1 MSRPNHELSEI
12 IALYG
17 TDFEQKH
24 APTHQQRSVL
34 AKLSECRTSP
44 LGGHVDACDACG
56 TIRISYNSCRN
67 RHCPKCQATSRE
79 RWIEAREND
88 LLDVSYFHVVF
99 TLPEE
104 LNPLFLL
111 RSKAM
116 YNILFEAVKLT
127 LELFAGNP
135 NYLGAQS
142 GHIAVL
148 HTWGQNIS
156 FHPHLH
162 FIVPAGGVTQQGKWK
177 PLAKAAKADPCSVK
191 TESRNTRYATYLY
204 PVKALSKEYSKIFL
218 RLLKANVDIEPE
230 HQPDKQLLRKLT
242 DHKWVVYAKQPF
254 FGPKQVIEYLG
265 RYTHKVAISNHRIK
279 SIDDGQVTFTWKDY
293 RHGDV
298 QKEMTIQATE
308 FLRRFCQHILPFR
321 FVKIRHYGILSSR
334 NKVKL
339 RDVQFT
345 MGIVVKKKPKPSW
358 QEVCKQKLNFDPELC
373 PNCKVGHFHTV
384 SSWSARA
391 PPPADAVHRAAINA
405 AARKISS

>member
-1 MSRPNHELSEI
+1 MSRPSHELSEI
-12 IALYG
+12 ISLYG
-17 TDFEQKH
+17 ADFDQKY
-24 APTHQQRSVL
+24 APTEQQRSVL

-44 LGGHVDACDACG
+44 LGGHVDACDGCG

-79 RWIEAREND
+79 RWIEAREDD

-111 RSKAM
+111 RSKIL
-116 YNILFEAVKLT
+116 YNILFESVRLT
-127 LELFAGNP
+127 LEMFAADP
-135 NYLGAQS
+135 KYLGAQS

-162 FIVPAGGVTQQGKWK
+162 CIVPAGGATRQGNWK
-177 PLAKAAKADPCSVK
+177 PLAKAAKVK
-191 TESRNTRYATYLY
+191 YATYLY
-204 PVKALSKEYSKIFL
+204 PVKALSKEYSKIFM
-218 RLLKANVDIEPE
+218 RLLKANVEIEPE
-230 HQPDKQLLRKLT
+230 HQPDKELLKRLNN
-242 DHKWVVYAKQPF
+242 HKWVVYAKQPF
-254 FGPKQVIEYLG
+254 YGPKQVIEYLG

-279 SIDDGQVTFTWKDY
+279 SVDDGQVTFSWKDY

-298 QKEMTIQATE
+298 QKEMTLHATE
-308 FLRRFCQHILPFR
+308 FLRRFCQHVLPFR

-334 NKVKL
+334 NKEKL
-339 RDVQFT
+339 RDVQFS
-345 MGIVVKKKPKPSW
+345 MGIVVEKKPKPSW

-373 PNCKVGHFHTV
+373 PHCKVGHFQTV

-391 PPPADAVHRAAINA
+391 PPPADAVHRAVINA
-405 AARKISS
+405 AAGKISF

>member
-1 MSRPNHELSEI
+1 MSRPSHELSEI
-12 IALYG
+12 IALHG
-17 TDFEQKH
+17 TDFEQKY
-24 APTHQQRSVL
+24 APTEQQRSVL

-44 LGGHVDACDACG
+44 LGGHVDACDGCG

-79 RWIEAREND
+79 RWIEAREDD

-104 LNPLFLL
+104 LNSLFLL
-111 RSKAM
+111 RSKTL

-135 NYLGAQS
+135 KYLGAQS

-148 HTWGQNIS
+148 HTWGQNLS

-162 FIVPAGGVTQQGKWK
+162 CIVPSGGATQQGNWK
-177 PLAKAAKADPCSVK
+177 SLTKAAKVK
-191 TESRNTRYATYLY
+191 YATYLY
-204 PVKALSKEYSKIFL
+204 PVKALSKEYSKIFM
-218 RLLKANVDIEPE
+218 RLLKTSVDIEPE
-230 HQPDKQLLRKLT
+230 HQPDKQLLQKLS

-254 FGPKQVIEYLG
+254 FGAKQVIQYLG

-279 SIDDGQVTFTWKDY
+279 SVDNGQVTFGWKDY

-298 QKEMTIQATE
+298 QKEMTLQATE

-339 RDVQFT
+339 RDVQFG
-345 MGIVVKKKPKPSW
+345 MGIVVEKKLKPTW

-373 PNCKVGHFHTV
+373 PHCKVGHFYTV

-405 AARKISS
+405 AAQKISF

>member
-1 MSRPNHELSEI
+1 MSRPSHELSEI
-12 IALYG
+12 ISLYG
-17 TDFEQKH
+17 ADFEQKH
-24 APTHQQRSVL
+24 APTQQQRSVL

-44 LGGHVDACDACG
+44 LGGHVDACDGCG

-79 RWIEAREND
+79 RWIEAREDD

-111 RSKAM
+111 RSKTL

-135 NYLGAQS
+135 KYLGAQG

-148 HTWGQNIS
+148 HTWGQNLS

-162 FIVPAGGVTQQGKWK
+162 CIVPAGGATQQGKWK
-177 PLAKAAKADPCSVK
+177 PLAKAAKVK
-191 TESRNTRYATYLY
+191 YATYLY
-204 PVKALSKEYSKIFL
+204 PVKALSKEYGKIFM
-218 RLLKANVDIEPE
+218 RQLKASQEIEPE
-230 HQPDKQLLRKLT
+230 HQPDKELLQKLNG
-242 DHKWVVYAKQPF
+242 HKWVVYAKQPF

-279 SIDDGQVTFTWKDY
+279 SVDDGQVTFGWKDY
-293 RHGDV
+293 RHGDA
-298 QKEMTIQATE
+298 QKEMTLQATE
-308 FLRRFCQHILPFR
+308 FLRRFCLHVLPFR

-334 NKVKL
+334 NKLKL
-339 RDVQFT
+339 RDVQFG
-345 MGIVVKKKPKPSW
+345 MGIVVEKKSKPTW

-373 PNCKVGHFHTV
+373 PHCKAGHFQTV

-391 PPPADAVHRAAINA
+391 PPADAVHRAAINA
-405 AARKISS
+405 AAQKISY

>member
-17 TDFEQKH
+17 ADFEQKH
-24 APTHQQRSVL
+24 APTDQQRSVL
-34 AKLSECRTSP
+34 SKLSECRTSP
-44 LGGHVDACDACG
+44 LGGHVDACDGCG

-79 RWIEAREND
+79 RWIEAREDD

-111 RSKAM
+111 RSKTL

-127 LELFAGNP
+127 LEMFAGNP
-135 NYLGAQS
+135 KYLGAQG

-162 FIVPAGGVTQQGKWK
+162 CIVPAGGATRQGNWK
-177 PLAKAAKADPCSVK
+177 PLAKAAKQK
-191 TESRNTRYATYLY
+191 YATYLY
-204 PVKALSKEYSKIFL
+204 PVKALSKAYSKIFMH
-218 RLLKANVDIEPE
+218 LLNACEDIEPD
-230 HQPDKQLLRKLT
+230 HQPDKLLLRKLN

-254 FGPKQVIEYLG
+254 FGTKQVIEYLG

-279 SIDDGQVTFTWKDY
+279 SVDNGQVTFGWKDY

-298 QKEMTIQATE
+298 QKQMTLEATE

-334 NKVKL
+334 NKLKL
-339 RDVQFT
+339 RDVQFG
-345 MGIVVKKKPKPSW
+345 MGIVVEKKPKPTW

-373 PNCKVGHFHTV
+373 PHCKVGHFQTV
-384 SSWSARA
+384 STWSARA

-405 AARKISS
+405 AAQKISF

>member
-17 TDFEQKH
+17 TDFKQKH
-24 APTHQQRSVL
+24 APTEQQRNVL

-44 LGGHVDACDACG
+44 LGGHIDACDGCG
-56 TIRISYNSCRN
+56 SLRISYNSCRN

-104 LNPLFLL
+104 LNALFLL
-111 RSKAM
+111 RSKTM
-116 YNILFEAVKLT
+116 YNLLFEAVKLT

-135 NYLGAQS
+135 KYLGAQS

-162 FIVPAGGVTQQGKWK
+162 CIVPAGGATQQGKWK
-177 PLAKAAKADPCSVK
+177 PLTKAAKVK
-191 TESRNTRYATYLY
+191 YATYLY
-204 PVKALSKEYSKIFL
+204 PVKALSKEYSKIFM
-218 RLLKANVDIEPE
+218 RLLKTSVDIEPE
-230 HQPDKQLLRKLT
+230 HQPDKQLLQKLS

-254 FGPKQVIEYLG
+254 FGAKQVIQYLG

-279 SIDDGQVTFTWKDY
+279 SIAEGQVTFGWKDY
-293 RHGDV
+293 RNGDV
-298 QKEMTIQATE
+298 QKEMTLQATE
-308 FLRRFCQHILPFR
+308 FLRRFCQHVLPFR

-339 RDVQFT
+339 RDVQFG
-345 MGIVVKKKPKPSW
+345 MGIVVEKKLKPTW

-373 PNCKVGHFHTV
+373 PHCKVGHFHTV

-391 PPPADAVHRAAINA
+391 PPPADAVLRAAINA
-405 AARKISS
+405 AAQKISY

>member
-17 TDFEQKH
+17 ADFEQKH
-24 APTHQQRSVL
+24 APTQQQRSVL
-34 AKLSECRTSP
+34 AKLVECRTSP
-44 LGGHVDACDACG
+44 LGGHVDACDGCG
-56 TIRISYNSCRN
+56 TIRISYNSCGN
-67 RHCPKCQATSRE
+67 RHCPKCQATNRE
-79 RWIEAREND
+79 RWIEAREDD

-104 LNPLFLL
+104 LNALFLL
-111 RSKAM
+111 RSKTL

-135 NYLGAQS
+135 KYLEAQG

-162 FIVPAGGVTQQGKWK
+162 CIVPAGGATQQGKWK
-177 PLAKAAKADPCSVK
+177 PLSKAAKVK
-191 TESRNTRYATYLY
+191 YATYLY
-204 PVKALSKEYSKIFL
+204 PVKAMSKEYSKIFMQ
-218 RLLKANVDIEPE
+218 LLKANVDIEPE
-230 HQPDKQLLRKLT
+230 HQPNKKLRQKLH

-254 FGPKQVIEYLG
+254 FGAKQVIEYLG

-279 SIDDGQVTFTWKDY
+279 SVDNGQVTFSWKDY
-293 RHGDV
+293 RQGDV
-298 QKEMTIQATE
+298 QKEMTLQATE

-345 MGIVVKKKPKPSW
+345 MGIVVEKKPKPTW

-373 PNCKVGHFHTV
+373 PHCKVGHFRTV
-384 SSWSARA
+384 SSWNARA
-391 PPPADAVHRAAINA
+391 PPPIDAVHRADINA
-405 AARKISS
+405 AAQKISF

>member
-1 MSRPNHELSEI
+1 MSRPSHELSEI
-12 IALYG
+12 ITLYG
-17 TDFEQKH
+17 ADFELKH
-24 APTHQQRSVL
+24 APTDQQRNVL

-44 LGGHVDACDACG
+44 LGGHVDACDGCG

-67 RHCPKCQATSRE
+67 RHCPKCQSTNRE
-79 RWIEAREND
+79 RWIEAREDD

-111 RSKAM
+111 RSKTM

-127 LELFAGNP
+127 FELFAADRK
-135 NYLGAQS
+135 YLGAQS

-148 HTWGQNIS
+148 HTWGQNLS

-162 FIVPAGGVTQQGKWK
+162 CIVPAGGATQQGKWK
-177 PLAKAAKADPCSVK
+177 PLTKAAKVK
-191 TESRNTRYATYLY
+191 YATYLY
-204 PVKALSKEYSKIFL
+204 PVKALSKEYSKIFM
-218 RLLKANVDIEPE
+218 RLLKANQDIEPE
-230 HQPDKQLLRKLT
+230 HQPNKQLLQKLC

-254 FGPKQVIEYLG
+254 FGAKQVIEYLG

-279 SIDDGQVTFTWKDY
+279 SVDDGQVTFSWKDY
-293 RHGDV
+293 RHGDA
-298 QKEMTIQATE
+298 QKEMTLQATE
-308 FLRRFCQHILPFR
+308 FLRRFCQHVLPFR

-334 NKVKL
+334 NKLKL

-345 MGIVVKKKPKPSW
+345 MGIVVEKKPKATW
-358 QEVCKQKLNFDPELC
+358 QEVCKQKLNFDAELC
-373 PNCKVGHFHTV
+373 PHCKVGHFHTV

-405 AARKISS
+405 ASQKISY

>member
-1 MSRPNHELSEI
+1 MSRPSHELSEI
-12 IALYG
+12 ITLYG
-17 TDFEQKH
+17 ADFELKH
-24 APTHQQRSVL
+24 APTDQQRNVL

-44 LGGHVDACDACG
+44 LGGHVDACDGCG

-67 RHCPKCQATSRE
+67 RHCPKCQSTNRE
-79 RWIEAREND
+79 RWIEAREDD

-111 RSKAM
+111 RSKTM

-127 LELFAGNP
+127 FELFAADRK
-135 NYLGAQS
+135 YLGAQS

-148 HTWGQNIS
+148 HTWGQNLS

-162 FIVPAGGVTQQGKWK
+162 CIVPAGGATQQGKWK
-177 PLAKAAKADPCSVK
+177 PLTKAAKVK
-191 TESRNTRYATYLY
+191 YATYLY
-204 PVKALSKEYSKIFL
+204 PVKALSKEYSKIFM
-218 RLLKANVDIEPE
+218 RLLKANQDIEPE
-230 HQPDKQLLRKLT
+230 HQPNKQLLQKLC

-254 FGPKQVIEYLG
+254 FGAKQVIEYLG

-279 SIDDGQVTFTWKDY
+279 SVDDGQVTFSWKDY
-293 RHGDV
+293 RHGDA
-298 QKEMTIQATE
+298 QKEMTLQATE
-308 FLRRFCQHILPFR
+308 FLRRFCQHVLPFR

-334 NKVKL
+334 NKLKL

-345 MGIVVKKKPKPSW
+345 MGIVVEKKLKATW
-358 QEVCKQKLNFDPELC
+358 QEVCKQKLNFDAELC
-373 PNCKVGHFHTV
+373 PHCKVGHFHTV

-405 AARKISS
+405 ASQKISY

>member
-1 MSRPNHELSEI
+1 MSRPSHELSEI

-17 TDFEQKH
+17 TDFEQKY
-24 APTHQQRSVL
+24 APTQQQRSVL
-34 AKLSECRTSP
+34 TKLSECRTSP
-44 LGGHVDACDACG
+44 LGGHVDACDGCG

-67 RHCPKCQATSRE
+67 RHCPKCQATNRE
-79 RWIEAREND
+79 RWIEAREDD

-104 LNPLFLL
+104 LNSLFLL
-111 RSKAM
+111 RSKTL

-135 NYLGAQS
+135 KYLGAQS

-148 HTWGQNIS
+148 HTWGQNLS

-162 FIVPAGGVTQQGKWK
+162 CIVPSGGATQQGNWK
-177 PLAKAAKADPCSVK
+177 SLTKAAKVK
-191 TESRNTRYATYLY
+191 YATYLY
-204 PVKALSKEYSKIFL
+204 PVKALSKEYSKIFM
-218 RLLKANVDIEPE
+218 RLLKTSVDIEPE
-230 HQPDKQLLRKLT
+230 HQPDKQLLQKLS

-254 FGPKQVIEYLG
+254 FGAKQVIQYLG

-279 SIDDGQVTFTWKDY
+279 SIAEGQVTFGWKDY
-293 RHGDV
+293 RHGDA
-298 QKEMTIQATE
+298 QKEMTLQATE

-339 RDVQFT
+339 RDVQFG
-345 MGIVVKKKPKPSW
+345 MGIVVEKKLKPTW

-373 PNCKVGHFHTV
+373 PHCKVGHFHTV

-391 PPPADAVHRAAINA
+391 PPTADAIHRAAINA
-405 AARKISS
+405 AAQKISF

>member
-1 MSRPNHELSEI
+1 MSRPSHELAEI
-12 IALYG
+12 ISLYG
-17 TDFEQKH
+17 ADFEQKYP
-24 APTHQQRSVL
+24 PTQQQRNVL
-34 AKLSECRTSP
+34 TKLSECRTSP
-44 LGGHVDACDACG
+44 LGGHVDACDNCG

-67 RHCPKCQATSRE
+67 RHCPKCQATNRE
-79 RWIEAREND
+79 RWIQAREED

-99 TLPEE
+99 TLPQE
-104 LNPLFLL
+104 LNALFLL
-111 RSKAM
+111 RSKTM
-116 YNILFEAVKLT
+116 YTILFEAVKLT

-135 NYLGAQS
+135 KYLGAQG

-162 FIVPAGGVTQQGKWK
+162 CIVPAGGATRQGKWK
-177 PLAKAAKADPCSVK
+177 SLSKAAKVK
-191 TESRNTRYATYLY
+191 YATYLY
-204 PVKALSKEYSKIFL
+204 PVKALSKEYRKIFM
-218 RLLKANVDIEPE
+218 RLLKANVDIESE
-230 HQPDKQLLRKLT
+230 HQPDKELLKKLNN
-242 DHKWVVYAKQPF
+242 HKWVVYAKQPF

-279 SIDDGQVTFTWKDY
+279 SVADGQVTFSWKDY

-339 RDVQFT
+339 RDVQFA
-345 MGIVVKKKPKPSW
+345 MGIVVEKKSKPTW
-358 QEVCKQKLNFDPELC
+358 QEVCKQKLNFDPDYC
-373 PNCKVGHFHTV
+373 PHCNAGHFQTI
-384 SSWSARA
+384 STWSARA
-391 PPPADAVHRAAINA
+391 PPADAVHRAAINA
-405 AARKISS
+405 SACKISY

>member
-1 MSRPNHELSEI
+1 MSRPSHELSEI

-24 APTHQQRSVL
+24 APTQQQRNVL

-44 LGGHVDACDACG
+44 LGGHVDACDGCG

-67 RHCPKCQATSRE
+67 RHCPKCQSTNRE
-79 RWIEAREND
+79 RWIEDREDD

-99 TLPEE
+99 TLPQE
-104 LNPLFLL
+104 LNALFLL
-111 RSKAM
+111 RSKTM

-135 NYLGAQS
+135 KYLGAQS

-162 FIVPAGGVTQQGKWK
+162 CIVPAGGATQQGKWK
-177 PLAKAAKADPCSVK
+177 SLSKAAKVK
-191 TESRNTRYATYLY
+191 YATYLY
-204 PVKALSKEYSKIFL
+204 PVKALSKEYRKIFM

-230 HQPDKQLLRKLT
+230 HQPNKQLQQKLS

-254 FGPKQVIEYLG
+254 FGAMQVIQYLG

-279 SIDDGQVTFTWKDY
+279 SVEDGQVTFSWKDY

-334 NKVKL
+334 NKLKL
-339 RDVQFT
+339 RDVQFG
-345 MGIVVKKKPKPSW
+345 MGIVVEKKPKPTW

-373 PNCKVGHFHTV
+373 PHCNAGHFQTV
-384 SSWSARA
+384 SSWNARA

-405 AARKISS
+405 AACKISF

>member
-17 TDFEQKH
+17 ADFEQKH
-24 APTHQQRSVL
+24 APTDQQRSVL
-34 AKLSECRTSP
+34 AKLNECRTSP
-44 LGGHVDACDACG
+44 LGGHVDACDGCG

-79 RWIEAREND
+79 RWIEAREVD

-99 TLPEE
+99 TLPQE

-111 RSKAM
+111 RSKTM

-127 LELFAGNP
+127 LELFAQNP
-135 NYLGAQS
+135 KYLGAQS

-162 FIVPAGGVTQQGKWK
+162 CIVPAGGATRQGNWK
-177 PLAKAAKADPCSVK
+177 PLAKAAKQK
-191 TESRNTRYATYLY
+191 YATYLY
-204 PVKALSKEYSKIFL
+204 PVKALSKAYSKIFMH
-218 RLLKANVDIEPE
+218 LLNACEDIEPD
-230 HQPDKQLLRKLT
+230 HQPDKLLLRKLN

-254 FGPKQVIEYLG
+254 FGTKQVIEYLG

-279 SIDDGQVTFTWKDY
+279 SVDNGQVTFGWKDY

-298 QKEMTIQATE
+298 QKQMTLEATE

-334 NKVKL
+334 NKLKL
-339 RDVQFT
+339 RDVQFG
-345 MGIVVKKKPKPSW
+345 MGIVVEKKPKPTW

-373 PNCKVGHFHTV
+373 PHCKVGHFQTV
-384 SSWSARA
+384 STWSARA
-391 PPPADAVHRAAINA
+391 PPTEAVHRAAINV
-405 AARKISS
+405 AARKISC

>member
-1 MSRPNHELSEI
+1 MSRPSHELAEI
-12 IALYG
+12 ISLYG
-17 TDFEQKH
+17 ADFEQRH
-24 APTHQQRSVL
+24 APTEQQRSVL

-44 LGGHVDACDACG
+44 LGGHVDACDGCG
-56 TIRISYNSCRN
+56 VIRISYNSCRN
-67 RHCPKCQATSRE
+67 RHCPKCQATNRE
-79 RWIEAREND
+79 RWIQAREDD

-99 TLPEE
+99 TLPQE
-104 LNPLFLL
+104 LNALFLL
-111 RSKAM
+111 RSKTM

-127 LELFAGNP
+127 LEMFAANP
-135 NYLGAQS
+135 KYLGAQS

-148 HTWGQNIS
+148 HTWGQNVS

-162 FIVPAGGVTQQGKWK
+162 CIVPAGGATLQGKWK
-177 PLAKAAKADPCSVK
+177 SLTKAAKVK
-191 TESRNTRYATYLY
+191 YVTYLY
-204 PVKALSKEYSKIFL
+204 PVKAMSKEYSKIFMQ
-218 RLLKANVDIEPE
+218 LLKANIDIEPE
-230 HQPDKQLLRKLT
+230 HQPNKELLKKLNN
-242 DHKWVVYAKQPF
+242 HKWVVYAKQPF

-279 SIDDGQVTFTWKDY
+279 SVDNGEITFSWKDY

-345 MGIVVKKKPKPSW
+345 MGIVVEKKPKPTW
-358 QEVCKQKLNFDPELC
+358 QEVCKQKLNFDPDLC
-373 PNCKVGHFHTV
+373 PHCNAGHFQTV

-391 PPPADAVHRAAINA
+391 PPADAVHRAAINA
-405 AARKISS
+405 AAHKISF

>member
-1 MSRPNHELSEI
+1 MSRPSHELSEI
-12 IALYG
+12 ITLYG
-17 TDFEQKH
+17 ADFELKH
-24 APTHQQRSVL
+24 APTDQQRNVL

-44 LGGHVDACDACG
+44 LGGHVDACDGCG

-67 RHCPKCQATSRE
+67 RHCPKCQSTNRE
-79 RWIEAREND
+79 RWIEAREDD

-111 RSKAM
+111 RSKTM

-127 LELFAGNP
+127 FELFAADRK
-135 NYLGAQS
+135 YLGAQS

-148 HTWGQNIS
+148 HTWGQNLS

-162 FIVPAGGVTQQGKWK
+162 CIVPAGGATQQGKWK
-177 PLAKAAKADPCSVK
+177 PLTKAAKVK
-191 TESRNTRYATYLY
+191 YATYLY
-204 PVKALSKEYSKIFL
+204 PVKALSKEYSKIFM
-218 RLLKANVDIEPE
+218 RLLKANQDIEPE
-230 HQPDKQLLRKLT
+230 HQPNKQLLQKLC

-254 FGPKQVIEYLG
+254 FGAKQVIEYLG

-279 SIDDGQVTFTWKDY
+279 SVDDGQVTFSWKDY
-293 RHGDV
+293 RHGDA
-298 QKEMTIQATE
+298 QKEMTLQATE
-308 FLRRFCQHILPFR
+308 FLRRFCQHVLPFR

-334 NKVKL
+334 KKLKL

-345 MGIVVKKKPKPSW
+345 MGIVVEKKPKATW
-358 QEVCKQKLNFDPELC
+358 QEVCKQKLNFDAELC
-373 PNCKVGHFHTV
+373 PHCKVGHFHTV

-391 PPPADAVHRAAINA
+391 PPPADAVHRVAINA
-405 AARKISS
+405 ASQKISY

>member
-1 MSRPNHELSEI
+1 MSRPSHDLSEI

-24 APTHQQRSVL
+24 APTDQQRSVL

-79 RWIEAREND
+79 RWIEAREDD

-104 LNPLFLL
+104 LNALFLL
-111 RSKAM
+111 RSKTM

-127 LELFAGNP
+127 LEMFAANP
-135 NYLGAQS
+135 NYLGAQG

-148 HTWGQNIS
+148 HTWGQNIGY
-156 FHPHLH
+156 HPHLH
-162 FIVPAGGVTQQGKWK
+162 CIVPAGGATQQGKWK
-177 PLAKAAKADPCSVK
+177 SLAKAAKVK
-191 TESRNTRYATYLY
+191 FATYLY
-204 PVKALSKEYSKIFL
+204 PVKALSKEYSKIFMQ
-218 RLLKANVDIEPE
+218 LLKASVDIEPE
-230 HQPDKQLLRKLT
+230 HQPDKQLLKKIN

-279 SIDDGQVTFTWKDY
+279 SVDNGQVTFSWKDY

-298 QKEMTIQATE
+298 QKEMTLQATE
-308 FLRRFCQHILPFR
+308 FLRRFCQHVLPFR

-334 NKVKL
+334 NKEKL
-339 RDVQFT
+339 RDVQFG
-345 MGIVVKKKPKPSW
+345 MGIVVEKKPKPTW

-373 PNCKVGHFHTV
+373 PHCKVGHLHTV
-384 SSWSARA
+384 SSWNARA

-405 AARKISS
+405 AAQKISF

>member
-1 MSRPNHELSEI
+1 MSRPSHDLSEI

-24 APTHQQRSVL
+24 APTDQQRSVL

-79 RWIEAREND
+79 RWIEAREDD

-104 LNPLFLL
+104 LNALFLL
-111 RSKAM
+111 RSKTM

-127 LELFAGNP
+127 LEMFAANP
-135 NYLGAQS
+135 NYLGAQG

-148 HTWGQNIS
+148 HTWGQNIGY
-156 FHPHLH
+156 HPHLH
-162 FIVPAGGVTQQGKWK
+162 CIVPAGGATQQGKWK
-177 PLAKAAKADPCSVK
+177 SLAKAAKVK
-191 TESRNTRYATYLY
+191 FATYLY
-204 PVKALSKEYSKIFL
+204 PVKALSKEYSKIFMQ
-218 RLLKANVDIEPE
+218 LLKASVDIEPE
-230 HQPDKQLLRKLT
+230 HQPDKQLLKKIN

-279 SIDDGQVTFTWKDY
+279 SVDNGQVTFSWKDY

-298 QKEMTIQATE
+298 QKEMTLQATE
-308 FLRRFCQHILPFR
+308 FLRRFCQHVLPFR

-334 NKVKL
+334 NKEKL

-345 MGIVVKKKPKPSW
+345 MGIVVEKKPKPTW

-373 PNCKVGHFHTV
+373 PHCKVGHFQTV
-384 SSWSARA
+384 STWSARA
-391 PPPADAVHRAAINA
+391 PPTEAVHRAAINV
-405 AARKISS
+405 AARKISC

>member
-1 MSRPNHELSEI
+1 MSRPSHELSEI
-12 IALYG
+12 IALHG
-17 TDFEQKH
+17 ADFEQKH
-24 APTHQQRSVL
+24 APTEQQRNVL

-44 LGGHVDACDACG
+44 LGGHVDACDGCG

-67 RHCPKCQATSRE
+67 RHCPKCQSTNRE

-104 LNPLFLL
+104 LNALFLF
-111 RSKAM
+111 RSKTM

-135 NYLGAQS
+135 KYLGAQG

-148 HTWGQNIS
+148 HSWGQNLS

-162 FIVPAGGVTQQGKWK
+162 CIVPAGGATQQGKWK
-177 PLAKAAKADPCSVK
+177 PLAKAAKVK
-191 TESRNTRYATYLY
+191 YATYLY
-204 PVKALSKEYSKIFL
+204 PVKALSKTYSKIFL
-218 RLLKANVDIEPE
+218 RLLTSNKDLEPE

-254 FGPKQVIEYLG
+254 FGAKQVIQYLG

-279 SIDDGQVTFTWKDY
+279 SVDDGQVTFGWKDY
-293 RHGDV
+293 RHGDA
-298 QKEMTIQATE
+298 QKEMTLQATE
-308 FLRRFCQHILPFR
+308 FLRRFCQHILPFQ

-334 NKVKL
+334 NKLKL
-339 RDVQFT
+339 RDLQFG
-345 MGIVVKKKPKPSW
+345 MGIVVETKPKPTW

-373 PNCKVGHFHTV
+373 PHCKVGHFRTV
-384 SSWSARA
+384 STWNARA

-405 AARKISS
+405 AARKISF

>member
-1 MSRPNHELSEI
+1 
-12 IALYG
+12 
-17 TDFEQKH
+17 
-24 APTHQQRSVL
+24 
-34 AKLSECRTSP
+34 
-44 LGGHVDACDACG
+44 
-56 TIRISYNSCRN
+56 
-67 RHCPKCQATSRE
+67 
-79 RWIEAREND
+79 

-104 LNPLFLL
+104 LNSLFLL
-111 RSKAM
+111 RSKTL

-135 NYLGAQS
+135 KYLGAQS

-148 HTWGQNIS
+148 HTWGQNLS

-162 FIVPAGGVTQQGKWK
+162 CIVPSGGATQQGNWK
-177 PLAKAAKADPCSVK
+177 SLTKAAKVK
-191 TESRNTRYATYLY
+191 YATYLY
-204 PVKALSKEYSKIFL
+204 PVKALSKEYSKIFM
-218 RLLKANVDIEPE
+218 RLLKTSVDIEPE
-230 HQPDKQLLRKLT
+230 HQPDKQLLQKLS

-254 FGPKQVIEYLG
+254 FGAKQVIQYLG

-279 SIDDGQVTFTWKDY
+279 SIAEGQVTFGWKDY

-298 QKEMTIQATE
+298 QKEMTLQGTE

-339 RDVQFT
+339 RDVQFG
-345 MGIVVKKKPKPSW
+345 MGIVVEKKLKPTW

-373 PNCKVGHFHTV
+373 PHCKVGHFHTV

-391 PPPADAVHRAAINA
+391 PPTADAIHRAAINA
-405 AARKISS
+405 AAQKISF

>member
-1 MSRPNHELSEI
+1 MSRPSHELAEI

-17 TDFEQKH
+17 TDFEQKY
-24 APTHQQRSVL
+24 APTQQQRNVL

-44 LGGHVDACDACG
+44 LGGHVDACDGCG

-111 RSKAM
+111 RSKTL

-127 LELFAGNP
+127 LELFAQNP
-135 NYLGAQS
+135 KYLGAQS

-148 HTWGQNIS
+148 HTWGQNLS

-162 FIVPAGGVTQQGKWK
+162 CIVPSGGATQQGKWK
-177 PLAKAAKADPCSVK
+177 SLTKAAKVK
-191 TESRNTRYATYLY
+191 YATYLY
-204 PVKALSKEYSKIFL
+204 PVKALSKEYSKIFI
-218 RLLKANVDIEPE
+218 RLLKASVDIEPV
-230 HQPDKQLLRKLT
+230 HQPDKQLLQKLS

-254 FGPKQVIEYLG
+254 FGAKQVIQYLG

-279 SIDDGQVTFTWKDY
+279 SIAEGQVTFSWKDY
-293 RHGDV
+293 RHGDA
-298 QKEMTIQATE
+298 QKEMALQATE

-339 RDVQFT
+339 RDVQFG
-345 MGIVVKKKPKPSW
+345 MGIVVEKKLKPTW

-373 PNCKVGHFHTV
+373 PHCKVGHFHTV

-405 AARKISS
+405 AAQKISF